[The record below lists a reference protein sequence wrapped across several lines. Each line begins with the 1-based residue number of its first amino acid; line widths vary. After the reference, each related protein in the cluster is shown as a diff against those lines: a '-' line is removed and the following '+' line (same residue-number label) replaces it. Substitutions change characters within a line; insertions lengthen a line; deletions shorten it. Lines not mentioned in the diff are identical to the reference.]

1 MVYTKLVVCEVM
13 KGSVR
18 RELATP
24 SLCIV
29 VPDVLEKTGC
39 THLWPFPPMY
49 TQCASPQQEGMA
61 DEGSEE
67 NLAALYSNLVAAG
80 RFYSMESRDREHIV
94 GLLMEDRWERILQWT
109 VDAALPLLR
118 RAALLMHAVR

>member
-1 MVYTKLVVCEVM
+1 MVYTKLVVCEVI

-24 SLCIV
+24 TLCIF
-29 VPDVLEKTGC
+29 VPDFLEKSS
-39 THLWPFPPMY
+39 THLWPFPPLYM
-49 TQCASPQQEGMA
+49 QCESPQQESVA
-61 DEGSEE
+61 DEGSED
-67 NLAALYSNLVAAG
+67 NLTALYSNLVAAG
-80 RFYSMESRDREHIV
+80 RFYSMESRDREQNV
-94 GLLMEDRWERILQWT
+94 GLLLEDSWERILQWV